1 MGQLDLGAQSGGN
14 SGKSRGTHTDLDIQN
29 KHIICIIIGNIIGT
43 IKNHI
48 VQMFFIAI
56 CLNQTF
62 QGADDQPDFAE
73 KVMNNFY
80 FNNSFVN
87 TGAVNDIET
96 SFDLNQNQIKIY
108 YLNIANTLHFLH
120 NN

>member
-1 MGQLDLGAQSGGN
+1 
-14 SGKSRGTHTDLDIQN
+14 
-29 KHIICIIIGNIIGT
+29 
-43 IKNHI
+43 
-48 VQMFFIAI
+48 MFFIAI

-87 TGAVNDIET
+87 TGAVNDH
-96 SFDLNQNQIKIY
+96 S
-108 YLNIANTLHFLH
+108 
-120 NN
+120 

>member
-1 MGQLDLGAQSGGN
+1 MISLTSQSNIDHQLDQDDDHDYWVGVRVGQLDLGAQSGGN

-56 CLNQTF
+56 CLNLTF

-87 TGAVNDIET
+87 AGAVNDH
-96 SFDLNQNQIKIY
+96 S
-108 YLNIANTLHFLH
+108 
-120 NN
+120 